1 MIFFLIPIYNEGPN
15 LSRLCTELLG
25 ALPGET
31 KHFVFVDDCST
42 DNSLEV
48 IRQSIS
54 SDNLTTLSNP
64 INSGPGACF
73 SLGFEHLMSRTL
85 SPEDRVITLEGD
97 NTCDLTLLPLMNA
110 LTREWKFELIL
121 ASVYAQG
128 GGFSKTSLTRIVIS
142 FIANTILRSI
152 FGIKVNTL
160 SSFYRIYSA
169 SLLRRVKE
177 RYGKMVEETG
187 FICAFELLIKSIGV
201 NARIIEVP
209 MILSSDKRIGKSK
222 MKLVKTTLSYLK
234 FFIRNWRRY

>member
-15 LSRLCTELLG
+15 LSRLCGDLLD
-25 ALPGET
+25 ALPGEA
-31 KHFVFVDDCST
+31 KHFIFVDDCST

-54 SDNLTTLSNP
+54 ADRLTTLSNP

-73 SLGFEHLMSRTL
+73 SLGFEHLMTRTL
-85 SPEDRVITLEGD
+85 SADDRVITLEGD

-110 LTREWKFELIL
+110 LTREWKFELVL

-128 GGFSKTSLTRIVIS
+128 GGFSKTSLSRVVIS
-142 FIANTILRSI
+142 FIANTLLRSV

-169 SLLRRVKE
+169 TLLQRVKE
-177 RYGKMVEETG
+177 RYGNMVEEAG
-187 FICAFELLIKSIGV
+187 FICAFELLIKSISV
-201 NARIIEVP
+201 NARVIEVP
-209 MILSSDKRIGKSK
+209 MILNSDQRIGKSK
-222 MKLVKTTLSYLK
+222 MKLIRTTVSYLR